1 MSDTVTQ
8 SPAEPDAATIAHIQ
22 AQLTALREA
31 GMLSP
36 EGCRLLARAEAVEA
50 ANREMAG
57 VKRRL
62 EERLREIDEE
72 AERARQGLQ

>member
-22 AQLTALREA
+22 AQLTALRAA

-50 ANREMAG
+50 ANREMAEL
-57 VKRRL
+57 KRRL
-62 EERLREIDEE
+62 EESLRKIDEE
-72 AERARQGLQ
+72 AVRARGKMQ

>member
-1 MSDTVTQ
+1 MSDTVMP

-22 AQLTALREA
+22 AQLTALRAA

-50 ANREMAG
+50 ANGELADVR
-57 VKRRL
+57 RRL
-62 EERLREIDEE
+62 EERLRKIDEE
-72 AERARQGLQ
+72 TARARKGLQ